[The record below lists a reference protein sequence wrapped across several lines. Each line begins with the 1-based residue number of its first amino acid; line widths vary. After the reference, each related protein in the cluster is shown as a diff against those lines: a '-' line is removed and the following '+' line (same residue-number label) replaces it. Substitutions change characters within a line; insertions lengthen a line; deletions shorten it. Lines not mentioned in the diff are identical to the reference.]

1 MAGSLKPG
9 FFMEELN
16 KYRQKQGVVLRYE
29 ELLNSGPPHDR
40 RFTFQVT
47 IDGREFPK
55 AEGRSKKEAK
65 NAAAKVAVEILNN
78 ENKAVS
84 PLSLTPT
91 DSSDRS
97 SIGNYIGLINSF
109 AQKNRLTV
117 NYEQCASGVNG
128 PEGFHYKC
136 KVGQKEYGIGT
147 GSTKQE
153 AKQLAAK
160 LAYLQIHKSEETSV
174 KADSISSGYFTPV
187 RDIQNNSLVTST
199 LASEPSSE
207 SSFSTDTSEI
217 NCNNSLNSCSSLSM
231 NGLRNN
237 QRKVKRYL
245 AARFDPP
252 DMKGTKYT
260 MDKRFSMDFKE
271 IELIGSGAFGQ
282 VFKVKHR
289 IDRKTYVVKRVKYN
303 SEKVEREVKALAELD
318 HVNIVHYNGCWDG
331 FDYDPE
337 SSDYDPDS
345 SDYDPEN
352 SKNNLRSMTKCLFI
366 QMEFCGKGTLDQWI
380 DERRGKEQDKVLSL
394 EFFEQITTGVDY
406 IHSKNLI
413 HRDLKPSNI
422 FLVDTKQIKI
432 GDFGLVTSLKDDEKR
447 TRNRG
452 TLRYMSPEQI
462 SSQEYGKEVDLYALG
477 LIFAELLHVCD
488 TALET
493 SKIFRDLRNGII
505 SETFDKRE
513 KTLLR
518 KLLSKKPENRPNT
531 SEILST
537 LAMWK
542 KNPEKNER
550 NTC

>member
-1 MAGSLKPG
+1 MAGDLSAG
-9 FFMEELN
+9 FFKEELN
-16 KYRQKQGVVLRYE
+16 KYRQKQGVVLRYK
-29 ELLNSGPPHDR
+29 ELPNSGPPHDR
-40 RFTFQVT
+40 RFTFQVI
-47 IDGREFPK
+47 IDGREFPE
-55 AEGRSKKEAK
+55 AEGRSKKEAT
-65 NAAAKVAVEILNN
+65 NAAAKVAVEILNR

-91 DSSDRS
+91 DSSDRL
-97 SIGNYIGLINSF
+97 SIGNYIGLINTI
-109 AQKNRLTV
+109 AQKKRLTV
-117 NYEQCASGVNG
+117 NYEPCVSGMNG

-174 KADSISSGYFTPV
+174 KADSISSVSFTPMC
-187 RDIQNNSLVTST
+187 DIQNNSFVTST
-199 LASEPSSE
+199 LASESLPE
-207 SSFSTDTSEI
+207 SGFSGDTSEI

-237 QRKVKRYL
+237 QRKVKRHL
-245 AARFDPP
+245 APRFDPP

-260 MDKRFSMDFKE
+260 MDIRFGMDFKE
-271 IELIGSGAFGQ
+271 IELIGSGGFGQ
-282 VFKVKHR
+282 VFKAKHR
-289 IDRKTYVVKRVKYN
+289 IDGKTYVIKRVKYN
-303 SEKVEREVKALAELD
+303 SDKAEREVKALAELD

-337 SSDYDPDS
+337 SDDYDPES

-352 SKNNLRSMTKCLFI
+352 SKNNSRSTTKCLFI
-366 QMEFCGKGTLDQWI
+366 QMEFCDKGTLEQWI
-380 DERRGKEQDKVLSL
+380 EDRRGKKLDKILSL

-432 GDFGLVTSLKDDEKR
+432 GDFGLVTSLKNDEKR
-447 TRNRG
+447 TRNTG

-493 SKIFRDLRNGII
+493 SKFFTDLRDGII
-505 SETFDKRE
+505 SDMFDKRE

-518 KLLSKKPENRPNT
+518 RLLSKKPENRPDT

-537 LAMWK
+537 LTIWK
-542 KNPEKNER
+542 KNQEKKER

>member
-260 MDKRFSMDFKE
+260 MDKR
-271 IELIGSGAFGQ
+271 
-282 VFKVKHR
+282 
-289 IDRKTYVVKRVKYN
+289 
-303 SEKVEREVKALAELD
+303 KVEREVKALAELD